1 MAILNITE
9 DSFYEGNRHVDFHDA
24 VKAALRL
31 QEEGADM
38 LDIGGCSTRPN
49 SLPVSVEE
57 EINRTIPL
65 LKVLKKKL
73 SIPISIDTFRYE
85 VASQAVDL
93 GVNFLNDVTGF
104 RDPKM
109 RELAKIS
116 GLPICIMHM
125 QEIPKTM
132 QENPSYAKGVVHEIK
147 RWFENRIEELL
158 QEGVKKEQI
167 YLDPG
172 IGFGKTLE
180 HNLQI
185 LQDLDKLRELSQPLL
200 LGTSR
205 KTFIQKLTKQSASG
219 ALYGTLGINSLLIEK
234 EVDVLRVHDVA
245 AHRDLLTVISA
256 LKKVYSNV

>member
-1 MAILNITE
+1 MDL
-9 DSFYEGNRHVDFHDA
+9 HDA
-24 VKAALRL
+24 VKKAHIL

-38 LDIGGCSTRPN
+38 LDLGGCSARPH

-57 EINRTIPL
+57 EIKRTLPL
-65 LKVLKKKL
+65 LQILKKEL

-85 VASQAVDL
+85 IASRAVDL
-93 GVNFLNDVTGF
+93 GVDFLNDITGF
-104 RDPKM
+104 KDPKM
-109 RELAKIS
+109 KKLAKTS
-116 GLPICIMHM
+116 ALPICVMHM
-125 QEIPKTM
+125 QERPRTM
-132 QENPSYAKGVVHEIK
+132 QVNPSYPDGVVQEIK
-147 RWFENRIEELL
+147 KFFQSRIEELL
-158 QEGVKKEQI
+158 EEGVKKEQI
-167 YLDPG
+167 FLDPG

-185 LQDLDKLRELSQPLL
+185 LQDLDKLRELDQPLL

-234 EVDVLRVHDVA
+234 EVDILRVHDVA

-256 LKKVYSNV
+256 LKKVLLNV